1 VNLPAILAGPFTGAS
16 KLFTIAFALV
26 VALVLGVSLLI
37 TLAVQSAGAQ
47 ASSTCTGKHVY
58 PTQNLTT
65 VAANSPKG
73 TTFCI
78 HDGTYN
84 ISVPV
89 RVEGTDRF
97 IGLYNDS
104 TRPAVVTSKA
114 QQVFNAGPSSG
125 ALIKGLK
132 ISGAVGGNYCEPNCG
147 RGIQGGKNLTVRNAW
162 ITNNKNSGIG
172 GTSTGLRVENSRIDH
187 NGSYSFS
194 YLDGQPS
201 TAAGIKSSQS
211 GLTVVNSTITDNYW
225 DGVWCDNDCEAV
237 TVKGSTL
244 TGNGKS
250 GIHAEILSGPAVF
263 SGNTIKGNGRLN
275 GANHPSGLLIVSSS
289 NVDAYNNTF
298 GNNYEH
304 GVRIIKDGR
313 APGVSNVKIHDNTM
327 SGDTL
332 SGCTLSGVSCQS
344 NN

>member
-1 VNLPAILAGPFTGAS
+1 MLGRVVVLS
-16 KLFTIAFALV
+16 YV
-26 VALVLGVSLLI
+26 VALSVLFLAYLLY
-37 TLAVQSAGAQ
+37 APQ
-47 ASSTCTGKHVY
+47 AKAAYPCSGKHVY
-58 PTQNLTT
+58 PTQNLTQ
-65 VAANSPKG
+65 VAANSAAG

-89 RVEGTDRF
+89 KVEGNDRF
-97 IGLYNDS
+97 IGLYDDS
-104 TRPAVVTSKA
+104 SRPAVVTTKA

-132 ISGAVGGNYCEPNCG
+132 ISGAVGGNYCEPSCG
-147 RGIQGGKNLTVRNAW
+147 RGIQGGHNLTVYDAW
-162 ITNNKNSGIG
+162 ITNNKNNGIG
-172 GTSTGLRVENSRIDH
+172 GTSTGLRVENSIIDH

-201 TAAGIKSSQS
+201 TAAGIKSSQTS
-211 GLTVVNSTITDNYW
+211 LTVLNSTITDNYW

-237 TVKGSTL
+237 TVKNSTL

-250 GIHAEILSGPAVF
+250 GIHNEISSGPAIF
-263 SGNTIKGNGRLN
+263 SGNTIKGNGRLA

-298 GNNYEH
+298 GNNSDH

-313 APGVSNVKIHDNTM
+313 APGVSNVKIHDNTINLD
-327 SGDTL
+327 SL
-332 SGCTLSGVSCQS
+332 SGCTLSGVSCW

>member
-1 VNLPAILAGPFTGAS
+1 MLGRVVVLS
-16 KLFTIAFALV
+16 YV
-26 VALVLGVSLLI
+26 VALSVLFLAYLLY
-37 TLAVQSAGAQ
+37 APQ
-47 ASSTCTGKHVY
+47 AKAAYPCSGKHVY
-58 PTQNLTT
+58 PTQNLTQ
-65 VAANSPKG
+65 VAANSAAG

-89 RVEGTDRF
+89 KVEGNDRF
-97 IGLYNDS
+97 IGLYDDS
-104 TRPAVVTSKA
+104 SRPAVVTTKA

-132 ISGAVGGNYCEPNCG
+132 ISGAVGGNYCEPSCG
-147 RGIQGGKNLTVRNAW
+147 RGIQGGHNLTVYDAW
-162 ITNNKNSGIG
+162 ITNNKNNGIG
-172 GTSTGLRVENSRIDH
+172 GTSTGLRVENSIIDH

-201 TAAGIKSSQS
+201 TAAGIKSSQTS
-211 GLTVVNSTITDNYW
+211 LTVLNSRIYDNYW

-237 TVKGSTL
+237 TVKNSTL

-250 GIHAEILSGPAVF
+250 GIHNEILSGPAIF
-263 SGNTIKGNGRLN
+263 SGNTIKGNGRLA

-298 GNNYEH
+298 GNNSDH

-313 APGVSNVKIHDNTM
+313 APGVSNVKIHDNTINLD
-327 SGDTL
+327 SL
-332 SGCTLSGVSCQS
+332 SGCTLSGVSCW

>member
-1 VNLPAILAGPFTGAS
+1 VNLSAILPSPFTGAS
-16 KLFTIAFALV
+16 KLFTIAFALL
-26 VALVLGVSLLI
+26 AAFVLGTSLVI
-37 TLAVQSAGAQ
+37 TLAVESAGAQ
-47 ASSTCTGKHVY
+47 SSSTCTGKQVY
-58 PTQNLTT
+58 PTENLTQ

-89 RVEGTDRF
+89 KVEGNDRF
-97 IGLYNDS
+97 IGLYDDS
-104 TRPAVVTSKA
+104 SRPAVVTTKA

-132 ISGAVGGNYCEPNCG
+132 ISGAVGGNYCEPSCG
-147 RGIQGGKNLTVRNAW
+147 RGIQGGHNLTVYDAW
-162 ITNNKNSGIG
+162 ITNNKNNGIG
-172 GTSTGLRVENSRIDH
+172 GTSTGLRVENSIIDH

-201 TAAGIKSSQS
+201 TAAGIKISQTS
-211 GLTVVNSTITDNYW
+211 LTVLNSRIYDNYW

-237 TVKGSTL
+237 TVKNSTL

-250 GIHAEILSGPAVF
+250 GIHNEISSEPAIF
-263 SGNTIKGNGRLN
+263 SGNTIKGNGTLAA
-275 GANHPSGLLIVSSS
+275 ANNPSGLLIVSSS

-298 GNNYEH
+298 GNNSDH

-313 APGVSNVKIHDNTM
+313 APGVSNVKVHDNTINLD
-327 SGDTL
+327 SL
-332 SGCTLSGVSCQS
+332 SGCTISGVSCW